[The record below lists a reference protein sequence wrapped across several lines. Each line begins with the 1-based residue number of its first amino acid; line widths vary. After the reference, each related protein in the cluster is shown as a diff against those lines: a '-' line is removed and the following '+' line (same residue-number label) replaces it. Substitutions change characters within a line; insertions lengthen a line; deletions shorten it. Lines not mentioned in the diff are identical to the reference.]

1 MPFRPAVQRHA
12 HIIIRK
18 QFAMP
23 ENREDDH
30 QRMDFNQQ
38 VIEEFRANGGRV
50 GGMFE
55 GGRLL
60 LLTTTGARSGA
71 PRTTPLGYL
80 PDGVGRVLVI
90 ASAGGA
96 PKHPAWFRNLVAH
109 PRVTVESGAFKYEA
123 DAVVLEGDERDAAF
137 ARAVEADPGWA
148 EYEAKSGRTLPVV
161 ALVQVAEG
169 PPPGP
174 ERPGDMLVAVHDMFR
189 DELRRIRAEVA
200 ASGPVL
206 GAQLRVNCL
215 VLCQGL
221 GNHHAG
227 EDLMLFP
234 GVEGGSPELAPAL
247 AVMREQHEALKA
259 ILDELGAVLAADAPD
274 RAALSAEVDRLSA
287 GLEAHLDQ
295 AEAVLLPVL
304 DAAPA
309 GPR

>member
-1 MPFRPAVQRHA
+1 
-12 HIIIRK
+12 
-18 QFAMP
+18 MP

-30 QRMDFNQQ
+30 RRMDFNKQ

-50 GGMFE
+50 GGPFE

-60 LLTTTGARSGA
+60 LLTTTGARTGA

-80 PDGVGRVLVI
+80 PDGLGRVLVI
-90 ASAGGA
+90 ASAGGS
-96 PKHPAWFRNLVAH
+96 PKHPAWFHNIVAD

-123 DAVVLEGDERDAAF
+123 EAVVLEGDERDRAF
-137 ARAVEADPGWA
+137 ARAVESDPGWA
-148 EYEAKSGRTLPVV
+148 EYETKSGRTLPVV
-161 ALVQVAEG
+161 ALVQTTEG

-174 ERPGDMLVAVHDMFR
+174 ERPGDMLVAVHDAFR

-234 GVEGGSPELAPAL
+234 GVEAGRPELGPAL
-247 AVMREQHEALKA
+247 ALMREEHEAIKA
-259 ILDELGAVLAADAPD
+259 ILDALQAVLAAGAPD
-274 RAALSAEVDRLSA
+274 RAALAAEVDRLTA
-287 GLEAHLDQ
+287 DLEAHLDR
-295 AEAVLLPVL
+295 EEDVLVPVL
-304 DAAPA
+304 NAAA